1 MMTITA
7 IDLIGQRVATS
18 VASYGTLEIASLKN
32 SLTRPG
38 GLANFTS
45 AQADTFVAQ
54 YDLLNQL
61 PNVSL
66 NGFSAAVFLDK
77 QSGKHVIAMRGTE
90 MTSVGQ
96 VLLDLLTTDG
106 LSIAGNGFANNQAVE
121 MIRYDARLGLRH
133 A

>member
-1 MMTITA
+1 MTITA

-18 VASYGTLEIASLKN
+18 VASYGTLERATLKDSLI
-32 SLTRPG
+32 RPSG
-38 GLANFTS
+38 EAKFTS
-45 AQADTFVAQ
+45 AQADAFVEQ

-61 PNVSL
+61 PNVPF

-96 VLLDLLTTDG
+96 VLLDLLATDG

-121 MIRYDARLGLRH
+121 MIRYAARLGLRH